1 MSEKSIFGNLVYT
14 HLSQSDW
21 EQTDEMA
28 PDYIKNKPDDL
39 ATKSYVK
46 AYVNTSTTTQSDW
59 GQTDE
64 SASDYIKN
72 KPTDLATTSY
82 IDTKVPAFASEDEG
96 KVLTVTD
103 GATTWKSVGSSSGG
117 SVQIDDTLTQS
128 GQAADA
134 KVTGDEFSDVRNLIE
149 SIGREVVAETT
160 LITIPSGWMHGDLD
174 HDGLITKN
182 DVEMLRDYFQDPE
195 NVTLDENQ
203 LLAADVNGDG
213 EVSVSDLSWLR
224 GIQNG
229 TKKYGVGGNDIAG
242 NWFVNEN
249 YATEEAQFY
258 TTISVPGLTQT
269 DGGELTLISDGGKGI
284 IINAVAGDD
293 VLTIYATRCPVNP
306 IVAQIKISDT
316 AEKIQI
322 TGNLVST
329 DVIPAFGVTY
339 DNATTGLTSTNVQ
352 DAVDRLFTSVQNLS
366 DEATSSTSGLMSSTD
381 KTKLD
386 AYTPQAI
393 IISTSTTD
401 LPEVVDGA
409 ILIAYDA

>member
-28 PDYIKNKPDDL
+28 P
-39 ATKSYVK
+39 
-46 AYVNTSTTTQSDW
+46 
-59 GQTDE
+59 
-64 SASDYIKN
+64 DYIKN

-182 DVEMLRDYFQDPE
+182 DVEMLRDYVQDPE

-213 EVSVSDLSWLR
+213 DVSVSDLTWLR

-249 YATEEAQFY
+249 YETEEAQFY
-258 TTISVPGLTQT
+258 TTISVPGLMQT

-352 DAVDRLFTSVQNLS
+352 DAVDKLFTSVQNLS

>member
-28 PDYIKNKPDDL
+28 P
-39 ATKSYVK
+39 
-46 AYVNTSTTTQSDW
+46 
-59 GQTDE
+59 
-64 SASDYIKN
+64 DYIKN

-182 DVEMLRDYFQDPE
+182 DVEMLRDYVQDPE

-213 EVSVSDLSWLR
+213 DVSVSDLTWLR

-329 DVIPAFGVTY
+329 DVIPAFGVIY

>member
-28 PDYIKNKPDDL
+28 P
-39 ATKSYVK
+39 
-46 AYVNTSTTTQSDW
+46 
-59 GQTDE
+59 
-64 SASDYIKN
+64 DYIKN

-182 DVEMLRDYFQDPE
+182 DVEMLRDYVQDPE
-195 NVTLDENQ
+195 NTTLNENQ

-213 EVSVSDLSWLR
+213 DVSVSDLTWLR

-393 IISTSTTD
+393 IISTSTTV

>member
-28 PDYIKNKPDDL
+28 PDYIKNKP
-39 ATKSYVK
+39 
-46 AYVNTSTTTQSDW
+46 
-59 GQTDE
+59 
-64 SASDYIKN
+64 
-72 KPTDLATTSY
+72 TDLATTSY
-82 IDTKVPAFASEDEG
+82 IDTKVPAFVSEDEG

-103 GATTWKSVGSSSGG
+103 GVTTWKSVGSSSGG

-182 DVEMLRDYFQDPE
+182 DVEMLRDYVQDPE

-213 EVSVSDLSWLR
+213 DVSVSDLTWLR

-339 DNATTGLTSTNVQ
+339 DNATTGSTSTNVQ

>member
-28 PDYIKNKPDDL
+28 PDYIKNKP
-39 ATKSYVK
+39 
-46 AYVNTSTTTQSDW
+46 
-59 GQTDE
+59 
-64 SASDYIKN
+64 
-72 KPTDLATTSY
+72 TDLATTSY

-96 KVLTVTD
+96 KVLTVTG

-182 DVEMLRDYFQDPE
+182 DVQMLRDCINDPE

-213 EVSVSDLSWLR
+213 EVSISDLSWLR

>member
-28 PDYIKNKPDDL
+28 P
-39 ATKSYVK
+39 
-46 AYVNTSTTTQSDW
+46 
-59 GQTDE
+59 
-64 SASDYIKN
+64 DYIKN

-182 DVEMLRDYFQDPE
+182 DVEMLRACIEDPE

-203 LLAADVNGDG
+203 LLAADLNGDG

-229 TKKYGVGGNDIAG
+229 TKKYGIGGNDIAG

-249 YATEEAQFY
+249 YKTEEAQFY

>member
-28 PDYIKNKPDDL
+28 P
-39 ATKSYVK
+39 
-46 AYVNTSTTTQSDW
+46 
-59 GQTDE
+59 
-64 SASDYIKN
+64 DYIKN

-182 DVEMLRDYFQDPE
+182 DVEMLRDYVQDPE
-195 NVTLDENQ
+195 NTTLDENQ

-213 EVSVSDLSWLR
+213 DVSTSDLGWLR

-393 IISTSTTD
+393 IVSTSTTD

>member
-28 PDYIKNKPDDL
+28 P
-39 ATKSYVK
+39 
-46 AYVNTSTTTQSDW
+46 
-59 GQTDE
+59 
-64 SASDYIKN
+64 DYIKN

-182 DVEMLRDYFQDPE
+182 DVEMLRDYTQDPE

-213 EVSVSDLSWLR
+213 DVSVSDLAWLR
-224 GIQNG
+224 GIQDG
-229 TKKYGVGGNDIAG
+229 TKKYGIGGNDIAG

-249 YATEEAQFY
+249 YETEEAQFY
-258 TTISVPGLTQT
+258 TIISVPGLTQT

>member
-28 PDYIKNKPDDL
+28 P
-39 ATKSYVK
+39 
-46 AYVNTSTTTQSDW
+46 
-59 GQTDE
+59 
-64 SASDYIKN
+64 DYIKN

-182 DVEMLRDYFQDPE
+182 DVEMLRDYVQDPE

-213 EVSVSDLSWLR
+213 DVSVSDLTWLR

>member
-28 PDYIKNKPDDL
+28 P
-39 ATKSYVK
+39 
-46 AYVNTSTTTQSDW
+46 
-59 GQTDE
+59 
-64 SASDYIKN
+64 DYIKN

-134 KVTGDEFSDVRNLIE
+134 KVTGDEFLDVRNLIE

-182 DVEMLRDYFQDPE
+182 DVQMLRDYIETPE
-195 NVTLDENQ
+195 NTTLDENQ
-203 LLAADVNGDG
+203 LLVADVNGDG
-213 EVSVSDLSWLR
+213 DVSLSDLAWLR

>member
-28 PDYIKNKPDDL
+28 P
-39 ATKSYVK
+39 
-46 AYVNTSTTTQSDW
+46 
-59 GQTDE
+59 
-64 SASDYIKN
+64 DYIKN

-182 DVEMLRDYFQDPE
+182 DVEMLRDYVQDPE

-213 EVSVSDLSWLR
+213 DVSVSDLTRLR

-249 YATEEAQFY
+249 YETEEAQFY

-284 IINAVAGDD
+284 IINAVAGGD

>member
-1 MSEKSIFGNLVYT
+1 MADNQSIFGNLVYA
-14 HLSQSDW
+14 HSSQADW
-21 EQTDEMA
+21 E
-28 PDYIKNKPDDL
+28 
-39 ATKSYVK
+39 
-46 AYVNTSTTTQSDW
+46 
-59 GQTDE
+59 QTDE

-182 DVEMLRDYFQDPE
+182 DVEMLRDYVQDPE

-213 EVSVSDLSWLR
+213 DVSVSDLTWLR

>member
-28 PDYIKNKPDDL
+28 PDYIKNKP
-39 ATKSYVK
+39 
-46 AYVNTSTTTQSDW
+46 
-59 GQTDE
+59 
-64 SASDYIKN
+64 
-72 KPTDLATTSY
+72 TDLATTSY
-82 IDTKVPAFASEDEG
+82 IDTKIPAFASEDEG

-182 DVEMLRDYFQDPE
+182 DVEMLRDYVQDPE

-213 EVSVSDLSWLR
+213 DVSVSDLTWLR

>member
-28 PDYIKNKPDDL
+28 P
-39 ATKSYVK
+39 
-46 AYVNTSTTTQSDW
+46 
-59 GQTDE
+59 
-64 SASDYIKN
+64 DYIKN

-182 DVEMLRDYFQDPE
+182 DVEMLRDYTQDPE

-213 EVSVSDLSWLR
+213 DVSVSDLAWLR

-229 TKKYGVGGNDIAG
+229 TKKYGIGGNDIAG

-249 YATEEAQFY
+249 YETEEAQFY

>member
-28 PDYIKNKPDDL
+28 P
-39 ATKSYVK
+39 
-46 AYVNTSTTTQSDW
+46 
-59 GQTDE
+59 
-64 SASDYIKN
+64 DYIKN

-182 DVEMLRDYFQDPE
+182 DVEMLRDYVQDPE

-213 EVSVSDLSWLR
+213 EVSVSDLTWLR

>member
-28 PDYIKNKPDDL
+28 P
-39 ATKSYVK
+39 
-46 AYVNTSTTTQSDW
+46 
-59 GQTDE
+59 
-64 SASDYIKN
+64 DYIKN

-182 DVEMLRDYFQDPE
+182 DVEMLRDYVQDPE

-213 EVSVSDLSWLR
+213 DVSVSDLTWLR

-249 YATEEAQFY
+249 YSTEEAQFY

-329 DVIPAFGVTY
+329 DVIPAFGVIY

>member
-28 PDYIKNKPDDL
+28 P
-39 ATKSYVK
+39 
-46 AYVNTSTTTQSDW
+46 
-59 GQTDE
+59 
-64 SASDYIKN
+64 DYIKN

-182 DVEMLRDYFQDPE
+182 DVEMLRDYTQDPE

-203 LLAADVNGDG
+203 LLAADLNGDG

-229 TKKYGVGGNDIAG
+229 TKKYGIGGNDIAG

>member
-28 PDYIKNKPDDL
+28 P
-39 ATKSYVK
+39 
-46 AYVNTSTTTQSDW
+46 
-59 GQTDE
+59 
-64 SASDYIKN
+64 DYIKN

-182 DVEMLRDYFQDPE
+182 DVEMLRDYVQDPE

-213 EVSVSDLSWLR
+213 DVSVSDLTWLR

-249 YATEEAQFY
+249 YATEEVQFY